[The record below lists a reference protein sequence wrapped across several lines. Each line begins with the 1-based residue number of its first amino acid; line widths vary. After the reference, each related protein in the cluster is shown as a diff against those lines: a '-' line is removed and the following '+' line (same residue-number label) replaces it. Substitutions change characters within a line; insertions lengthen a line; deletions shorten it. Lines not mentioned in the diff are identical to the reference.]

1 MYFRLGGN
9 LEVMGF
15 LLGKVDGNIMI
26 VMDSFA
32 LLVEGIE
39 IRVNV

>member
-1 MYFRLGGN
+1 MYVRLGGI
-9 LEVMGF
+9 LEVMG
-15 LLGKVDGNIMI
+15 LMLGKVDGNIMI
-26 VMDSFA
+26 VMDVFV

>member
-1 MYFRLGGN
+1 MYVRLGGI
-9 LEVMGF
+9 LEVMG
-15 LLGKVDGNIMI
+15 LMLGKVDGDIMI
-26 VMDSFA
+26 VMDVFV